1 MVCKIAPVRTIGS
14 SSSWGDAK
22 LASEWTPTKK
32 AGLRWAD
39 IALRSGHVEERSIKG
54 RRGGHR
60 SNTATHVES
69 RRVRYDPTAAHD
81 IELGAIRWDD
91 VVDVV
96 CVGRGA
102 GALAAAIGAD
112 RGGMSV
118 FMADAGPGG
127 GAGGNEADSLAERL
141 GVADVATVEYLTALT
156 EDVGPL
162 IRCAVPSQVPLRTI
176 DGPQADSRRGRIAT
190 FVGSALRGWAD
201 RCLASPYGLLYTNLA
216 HSTTETYTS
225 AGESIEATVVG
236 TIGVENG
243 RLTEELDQ
251 WLSVRAGELGI
262 DADPSD
268 SLQRLVFD
276 GGQIVGAIF
285 NTPSGQRAVRAQLG
299 VVMETGGRP
308 IAPNLPTDGLD
319 EASSVTVALV
329 TRAASR
335 FVRLELLATPR

>member
-22 LASEWTPTKK
+22 LANEWTPTKK
-32 AGLRWAD
+32 VDLRWAD
-39 IALRSGHVEERSIKG
+39 MALRSDHVEERSIKG
-54 RRGGHR
+54 RRGGLR
-60 SNTATHVES
+60 SNSGARAEP
-69 RRVRYDPTAAHD
+69 RNVRYDATVVPD
-81 IELGAIRWDD
+81 IEVGGIHWDD

-102 GALAAAIGAD
+102 GALAAVIAAN
-112 RGGMSV
+112 RNGMSV
-118 FMADAGPGG
+118 FMAGLGD
-127 GAGGNEADSLAERL
+127 GGNEADSLAERL
-141 GVADVATVEYLTALT
+141 GVADVATVDYLTALT

-162 IRCAVPSQVPLRTI
+162 VRCAVPSQVPLRTI
-176 DGPQADSRRGRIAT
+176 DGPKADSRRGRIAT

-225 AGESIEATVVG
+225 AGATIEASVVG
-236 TIGVENG
+236 TIDVENG

-251 WLSVRAGELGI
+251 WLSVRADELGV
-262 DADPSD
+262 DGDSSD

-276 GGQIVGAIF
+276 GGQVVGAIF
-285 NTPSGQRAVRAQLG
+285 DTPSGPRSVRALLG
-299 VVMETGGRP
+299 VVMETGGRA
-308 IAPNLPTDGLD
+308 IAPTLPTDGLD
-319 EASSVTVALV
+319 DASSVTVALV